1 MSGSGIG
8 SSLIDDVSQS
18 IYTATITNIKKYLGK
33 YSGWIIDW
41 VIDHTI
47 SISKYN
53 PWAGSSYIKLA
64 KKRKGLINIKNIDDN
79 EFFKWYLVRY
89 LNPANRHPATITKAD
104 KYFDKALQF
113 KDINFPV
120 KFRDIHK
127 IENKNSIG
135 IGVFG

>member
-1 MSGSGIG
+1 M
-8 SSLIDDVSQS
+8 
-18 IYTATITNIKKYLGK
+18 
-33 YSGWIIDW
+33 
-41 VIDHTI
+41 
-47 SISKYN
+47 
-53 PWAGSSYIKLA
+53 
-64 KKRKGLINIKNIDDN
+64 INIKNTDDN

-104 KYFDKALQF
+104 KYFDKVLQF

-127 IENKNSIG
+127 IKNKNSIG